1 MWGQFPVFVC
11 LFFNPDRLKRTF
23 ITNKDFCTTIINFTF
38 LYSPFYKLLTLRIF
52 SNPSLL
58 SDIELEKFCSGCKHA
73 MYCNKIL
80 SNYWNIIP
88 RVYFY
93 LFVLTFFGDAPPP
106 GGGYSWEFLV
116 GVCCADLQILTLFQ
130 TKQYYFSLAFCG
142 LGCKIHTRFQTWL
155 LRNYVIITW
164 IRTPTKTI
172 LKIHF
177 GHGWWAPVDL
187 ELKRQIGSYTPVVP
201 LKTIP

>member
-1 MWGQFPVFVC
+1 M
-11 LFFNPDRLKRTF
+11 
-23 ITNKDFCTTIINFTF
+23 
-38 LYSPFYKLLTLRIF
+38 
-52 SNPSLL
+52 
-58 SDIELEKFCSGCKHA
+58 
-73 MYCNKIL
+73 
-80 SNYWNIIP
+80 
-88 RVYFY
+88 
-93 LFVLTFFGDAPPP
+93 PPP
-106 GGGYSWEFLV
+106 RRGYSWEFLV

-130 TKQYYFSLAFCG
+130 TKQYYFSHAFCG

-187 ELKRQIGSYTPVVP
+187 ELKRQIGSFSPVVP
-201 LKTIP
+201 SKSMPDSRPKWRPKFISVFRPKQRKNPANGEAHTYMACCTSLAHRQRKFSQVSKK